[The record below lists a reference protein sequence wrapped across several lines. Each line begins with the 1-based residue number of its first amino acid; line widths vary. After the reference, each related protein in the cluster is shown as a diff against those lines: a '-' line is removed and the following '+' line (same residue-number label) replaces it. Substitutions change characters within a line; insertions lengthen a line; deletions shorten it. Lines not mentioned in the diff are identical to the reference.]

1 MILMNLFEGRN
12 GDRECTCGHSRGKSG
27 TNRESS
33 IDIYTLPCVKQI
45 ADEKLLF
52 NTGSQAWC
60 SVMMQTNGTGGR
72 ISTQEQRETNTK

>member
-60 SVMMQTNGTGGR
+60 SVKTLGWGEGKEAQEGGD
-72 ISTQEQRETNTK
+72 I